1 MSPAAGDE
9 ILVFESRIQI
19 PYRWSAGILGT
30 RFFMALKEKKLLGS
44 RCPVCGK
51 VYLPP
56 VQHCGNCF
64 AACEDRWGIGP
75 QGNLVSFTQALYKSP
90 AQPAQNPIYG
100 LIRLDGADTALLHLV
115 GEVSPSDLKIGLR
128 VEAVFAERP
137 SGGLFDLRYFRP
149 IR

>member
-1 MSPAAGDE
+1 MNPAAGDE
-9 ILVFESRIQI
+9 ILVHESRIQV

-30 RFFMALKEKKLLGS
+30 RFFIALKERKFLAT
-44 RCPVCGK
+44 RCPACEK

-64 AACEDRWGIGP
+64 AACEDRGGIGP
-75 QGNLVSFTQALYKSP
+75 QGSLVSFTQALYKSP
-90 AQPAQNPIYG
+90 AQPERNPLYG
-100 LIRLDGADTALLHLV
+100 LIRLDGADTALLHLL
-115 GEVSPSDLKIGLR
+115 GEASLNELKIGLR

-149 IR
+149 VR